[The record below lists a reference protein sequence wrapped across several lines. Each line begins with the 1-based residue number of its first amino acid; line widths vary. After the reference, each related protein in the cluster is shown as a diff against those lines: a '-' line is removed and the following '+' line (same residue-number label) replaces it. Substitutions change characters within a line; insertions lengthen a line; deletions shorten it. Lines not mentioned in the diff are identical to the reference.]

1 MEAKYY
7 EELCIMKI
15 DLGKKPE
22 YSKNWSNY
30 IKEHNGINKIKETDT
45 NIDNNTKQ
53 FLSTQMGRIE
63 NTVLTNVDMGLYWG
77 YDCSTHKYQDFL
89 FLQEPSDQDESYRGS
104 YLLVLRSQDL
114 QDRQIDRIVN
124 RSELDIGI
132 LHG

>member
-1 MEAKYY
+1 ME
-7 EELCIMKI
+7 L
-15 DLGKKPE
+15 
-22 YSKNWSNY
+22 
-30 IKEHNGINKIKETDT
+30 IKSRKQTQTSII
-45 NIDNNTKQ
+45 IYNTKE

-114 QDRQIDRIVN
+114 QDRQIDGIVN